1 MVQYRWVSRL
11 KVELQMDS
19 VAGEQHCLVYHWRKL
34 EWELLNLQKLKWG
47 LQALRWDL

>member
-1 MVQYRWVSRL
+1 MVQYRWVSM
-11 KVELQMDS
+11 QS
-19 VAGEQHCLVYHWRKL
+19 VAGEQHCLVWHWRKL